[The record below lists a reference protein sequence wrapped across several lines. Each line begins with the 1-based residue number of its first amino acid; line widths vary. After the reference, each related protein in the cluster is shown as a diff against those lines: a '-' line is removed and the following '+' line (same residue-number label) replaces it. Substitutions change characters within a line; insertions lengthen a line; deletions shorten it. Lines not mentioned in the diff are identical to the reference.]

1 MMYHHPSSLRTRHW
15 TMLSGGRC
23 SVRRCFAGA
32 AAICGDDA
40 ADCFSFAIQ
49 RDTGCCSTLPSS
61 LPLPSNFM
69 PLPLLWRLQELL
81 LMQRDRTHCHVHSF
95 T

>member
-1 MMYHHPSSLRTRHW
+1 
-15 TMLSGGRC
+15 
-23 SVRRCFAGA
+23 VVDAQF
-32 AAICGDDA
+32 DA
-40 ADCFSFAIQ
+40 ASPVLQRSEATMPLIAIPSQLQ

-81 LMQRDRTHCHVHSF
+81 LMQRDRTHCHVHSSSPDAC
-95 T
+95 TCAS